1 MLRYSQ
7 VSTTIRS
14 IPNDDQQYAAPFE
27 HEEEFP
33 QPMDMDML
41 GQDEWNEEHC
51 SFTDDDDDDNYD
63 ATSISTEPDC
73 VMEHGSLQGSPI
85 FKKSHEGKSV
95 VVEPKSPPGIP
106 VTFDDESF
114 IV

>member
-7 VSTTIRS
+7 TTTVRS
-14 IPNDDQQYAAPFE
+14 YPNDDQQYAAPFE

-33 QPMDMDML
+33 QPMNMDIL
-41 GQDEWNEEHC
+41 DQDEWNEEHC
-51 SFTDDDDDDNYD
+51 SFTDDDDEDDNYD

-73 VMEHGSLQGSPI
+73 VLEQGSLQGSPI
-85 FKKSHEGKSV
+85 FKSHEGKSV